1 MQRNSPHPQLL
12 DELRVLFGRLDRV
25 PESVLA
31 AALAAPSQPPHDSR
45 NVVTGALQPAPRMVR
60 SCRTHPSRCSSG
72 TRARATGRRGT
83 SLVVRYAGLV
93 WAVAPLSPAV
103 RGRRG
108 GRRAGHLAEARRP
121 SDAAPRTGG
130 ARRLAGDDGP
140 PRMPARAARRRARS
154 CPAREAPDADDG
166 CRIEDR
172 LLLSERDTQLRRAFA
187 RLSGR
192 DQALLRMLAADPA
205 PSYDEIGAAL
215 GMPVGS
221 IGPTRARA
229 LTRLRR
235 EIDRLG
241 ADTFR

>member
-1 MQRNSPHPQLL
+1 MQRNAPHPQLL
-12 DELRVLFGRLDRV
+12 NELRVLFGRLDRV

-45 NVVTGALQPAPRMVR
+45 NVVAGGLQPAPRMVR
-60 SCRTHPSRCSSG
+60 TCRTHSSRCSSM
-72 TRARATGRRGT
+72 TRARATRRRGT
-83 SLVVRYAGLV
+83 SSWGGTRASSGRSR
-93 WAVAPLSPAV
+93 PISPAV

-108 GRRAGHLAEARRP
+108 GRRAGDVAEARRP
-121 SDAAPRTGG
+121 SDGLREPAALGG
-130 ARRLAGDDGP
+130 WLATTARRECLRVLRDAGRVVP
-140 PRMPARAARRRARS
+140 CA
-154 CPAREAPDADDG
+154 EAPDADDG

-172 LLLSERDTQLRRAFA
+172 LLLKKRDTQLRRAFA